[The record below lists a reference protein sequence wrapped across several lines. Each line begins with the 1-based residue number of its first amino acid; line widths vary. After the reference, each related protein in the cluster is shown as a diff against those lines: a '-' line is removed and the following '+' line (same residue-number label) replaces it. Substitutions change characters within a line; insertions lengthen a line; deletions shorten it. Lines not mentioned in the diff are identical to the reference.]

1 MGLSSLQ
8 SPTTT
13 LTDTHLCYNS
23 FSVMPAAGEL
33 EQLDALLWRKDLG
46 NVRQGSDDLLRG
58 RIRQL

>member
-13 LTDTHLCYNS
+13 LTDTHLCCNS

-46 NVRQGSDDLLRG
+46 VRQGGDDLLRG
-58 RIRQL
+58 RLRQL